1 MTLASRIRN
10 ACNLVLSPFDVEILR
25 RSRQR
30 NDPWSRLRLLSD
42 VATVIDVGVGDAGT
56 PELYRHFPNAQ
67 FISIDPLQECRH
79 VVDALVPST
88 AAGSEFHAV
97 GLGSEEGVMPL
108 QVTGKLSRSSL
119 RERSWVADNTYRTR
133 EVRRIPVRRLDT
145 LLAADALH
153 QATLLKIDTEGYEL
167 AVLQGSVG
175 LLPRIAYVLLEIST
189 TENFEGG
196 ESVADIYAWL
206 ASHGYT
212 QSFVAQS
219 ELVFMNVCF
228 FKSGTPVDAFIKRQ
242 TD

>member
-1 MTLASRIRN
+1 MSFASAIRN
-10 ACNLVLSPFDVEILR
+10 ACNAVLRPLDVELLR
-25 RSRQR
+25 RSRHP
-30 NDPWSRLRLLSD
+30 NDPWSRLKLLSD

-56 PELYRHFPNAQ
+56 PELYRHFPNAR
-67 FISIDPLQECRH
+67 FISIDPLLECRS
-79 VVDALVPST
+79 VVDALIPST

-97 GLGSEEGVMPL
+97 ALGSEEAVMPL

-119 RERSWVADNTYRTR
+119 RKRSWVANDTYATR
-133 EVRRIPVRRLDT
+133 EVRQVPVRRLDT
-145 LLAADALH
+145 LLAPGALH
-153 QATLLKIDTEGYEL
+153 PATLLKVDTEGNEF

-175 LLPRIAYVLLEIST
+175 LLPYISYLLLEIST
-189 TENFEGG
+189 TENFESG
-196 ESVADIYAWL
+196 EALPDIYTWL

-228 FKSGTPVDAFIKRQ
+228 FKPDTPVEAFIKRR